1 MRRTSARWKRV
12 RCASRSRPTCRT
24 EIGAE
29 WSGTRAATI
38 GKSLLTSG
46 LALRNPADTPPK
58 EGPERMTAHCFAM
71 QQRTFYSSPKIAIA
85 AAILFAL
92 PVTAL
97 GALPAAGFEAGSVH
111 VDRYGS
117 GDPALVLIPGLTDSS
132 AVWTTTVARYS
143 GAHTIYVLTLPGF
156 GGRPAVAAPMLDAV
170 DRDIAAFLLTLKNK
184 PVIIGHS
191 LGGFLAIR
199 LAEEHSDLIRGA
211 IAIDGLPV
219 FAGMEKMTP
228 QDRAAGA
235 AALGARL
242 AQASPAQFAAAQAYQ
257 MTFMTK
263 PANVQTALGFSAGAN
278 VAATGIY
285 LQELI
290 AADIRPALSK
300 VSVPLWEIGPFDA
313 TIDPESPYNPMP
325 TLAGKLAYYQ
335 SLLAGDPSAKV
346 VMIDDSRHF
355 IMLDQPEKLFA
366 AIDSFLALP
375 QVGVDLPKP

>member
-132 AVWTTTVARYS
+132 AVWTTY
-143 GAHTIYVLTLPGF
+143 
-156 GGRPAVAAPMLDAV
+156 
-170 DRDIAAFLLTLKNK
+170 
-184 PVIIGHS
+184 
-191 LGGFLAIR
+191 
-199 LAEEHSDLIRGA
+199 DLC
-211 IAIDGLPV
+211 
-219 FAGMEKMTP
+219 
-228 QDRAAGA
+228 
-235 AALGARL
+235 
-242 AQASPAQFAAAQAYQ
+242 
-257 MTFMTK
+257 
-263 PANVQTALGFSAGAN
+263 
-278 VAATGIY
+278 
-285 LQELI
+285 
-290 AADIRPALSK
+290 
-300 VSVPLWEIGPFDA
+300 FDA
-313 TIDPESPYNPMP
+313 TRIRW
-325 TLAGKLAYYQ
+325 TAR
-335 SLLAGDPSAKV
+335 
-346 VMIDDSRHF
+346 SRRT
-355 IMLDQPEKLFA
+355 DA
-366 AIDSFLALP
+366 RRGRS
-375 QVGVDLPKP
+375 